1 MPAQKPRLNREW
13 HAANRMPPKATQDQ
27 RVAWHRAHAE
37 ACGCRPI
44 PESLRKLI
52 KRPASLAAL
61 LLALALPALVAA
73 SALSLAGCDRL
84 YYGTMK
90 KFGVEKRDILVKRVR
105 DARKSQQ
112 EAKEEFQ
119 TALEKFRSV
128 IEVEGSP
135 LEDKYN
141 TLNKELE
148 RSESRAKQVRDRID
162 AVRDVSQDLFKEW
175 DKELKQYSNSSL
187 RAESQRELNDT
198 RRRADTLI
206 AAMSRAEQRIDP
218 VLRPLRDR
226 VLFLKHHLNAQAI
239 GALDKELISVRTN
252 VDSLVADLER
262 AIAEADAFA
271 KDMDVNA
278 KK

>member
-1 MPAQKPRLNREW
+1 MPRLF
-13 HAANRMPPKATQDQ
+13 P
-27 RVAWHRAHAE
+27 
-37 ACGCRPI
+37 
-44 PESLRKLI
+44 L
-52 KRPASLAAL
+52 ASRLALVSL
-61 LLALALPALVAA
+61 LLSGGL
-73 SALSLAGCDRL
+73 LSGGLLAGCDRM

-105 DARKSQQ
+105 DARKAQQ

-119 TALEKFRSV
+119 TALEKFRTV
-128 IEVEGSP
+128 IDVEGGP

-148 RSESRAKQVRDRID
+148 RSESRAKDVHDRIG
-162 AVRDVSQDLFKEW
+162 AVRDVSRDLFKEW
-175 DKELKQYSNSSL
+175 EKELKQYSNSSL

-198 RRRADTLI
+198 RRRADGLI
-206 AAMSRAEQRIDP
+206 AAMTRAEDRIDP

-239 GALDKELISVRTN
+239 GALDKELVRVRAN
-252 VDSLVADLER
+252 VDSLIADLER

-271 KDMDVNA
+271 KQMDTSTA
-278 KK
+278 S

>member
-1 MPAQKPRLNREW
+1 MPADDSRLPRLDRVRQ
-13 HAANRMPPKATQDQ
+13 APLAT
-27 RVAWHRAHAE
+27 V
-37 ACGCRPI
+37 
-44 PESLRKLI
+44 LF
-52 KRPASLAAL
+52 
-61 LLALALPALVAA
+61 ALALSALIAA
-73 SALSLAGCDRL
+73 SAFPLAGCDRI
-84 YYGTMK
+84 YYGTMQ

-105 DARKSQQ
+105 EARKSQQ

-119 TALEKFRSV
+119 SALDKFRSV

-148 RSESRAKQVRDRID
+148 RSESRANQVRERVA
-162 AVRDVSQDLFKEW
+162 AVRDVSKDLFREW
-175 DKELKQYSNSSL
+175 EKELKQYSNPTL
-187 RAESQRELNDT
+187 RAESQRELNET
-198 RRRADTLI
+198 RRRADKLI
-206 AAMSRAEQRIDP
+206 EAMTRAEQRIDP

-239 GALDKELISVRTN
+239 GALDKELLTVRSN

-271 KDMDVNA
+271 QQMDADA

>member
-1 MPAQKPRLNREW
+1 MFADVFRLARST
-13 HAANRMPPKATQDQ
+13 H
-27 RVAWHRAHAE
+27 
-37 ACGCRPI
+37 
-44 PESLRKLI
+44 
-52 KRPASLAAL
+52 
-61 LLALALPALVAA
+61 LALPLLIAVLTLPV
-73 SALSLAGCDRL
+73 AGCDRI

-105 DARKSQQ
+105 EARKSQQ

-119 TALEKFRSV
+119 SALDKFRSV

-148 RSESRAKQVRDRID
+148 RSESRANQVRDRVA
-162 AVRDVSQDLFKEW
+162 AVRDVSKDLFREW
-175 DKELKQYSNSSL
+175 DKELKQYSNSTL
-187 RAESQRELNDT
+187 RAESQRELNET

-206 AAMSRAEQRIDP
+206 AAMTRAEQRIDP

-239 GALDKELISVRTN
+239 GALDKELLSVRSN

-271 KDMDVNA
+271 QQMDADA

>member
-1 MPAQKPRLNREW
+1 MFGAPTHLARLPRLVRLTLTLLIFV
-13 HAANRMPPKATQDQ
+13 PTL
-27 RVAWHRAHAE
+27 
-37 ACGCRPI
+37 PI
-44 PESLRKLI
+44 
-52 KRPASLAAL
+52 
-61 LLALALPALVAA
+61 
-73 SALSLAGCDRL
+73 AGCDRI
-84 YYGTMK
+84 YYGTMQ

-105 DARKSQQ
+105 EARKSQQ

-119 TALEKFRSV
+119 SALDKFRSV

-148 RSESRAKQVRDRID
+148 RSESRANQVRERVA
-162 AVRDVSQDLFKEW
+162 AVRDVSKDLFKEW
-175 DKELKQYSNSSL
+175 EKELKQYSNPTL
-187 RAESQRELNDT
+187 RAESQRELNET
-198 RRRADTLI
+198 RRRADKLI
-206 AAMSRAEQRIDP
+206 DAMTRAEKRIDP

-239 GALDKELISVRTN
+239 GALDKELLSVRSN

-271 KDMDVNA
+271 QQMDADA

>member
-1 MPAQKPRLNREW
+1 MMLPARDRLVAMPRLF
-13 HAANRMPPKATQDQ
+13 A
-27 RVAWHRAHAE
+27 
-37 ACGCRPI
+37 
-44 PESLRKLI
+44 L
-52 KRPASLAAL
+52 ASRLALVSL
-61 LLALALPALVAA
+61 LLSGGL
-73 SALSLAGCDRL
+73 LSGGLLAGCDRM

-105 DARKSQQ
+105 DARKAQQ

-119 TALEKFRSV
+119 TALEKFRTV
-128 IEVEGSP
+128 IDVEGGP

-148 RSESRAKQVRDRID
+148 RSESRAKDVHDRIG
-162 AVRDVSQDLFKEW
+162 AVRDVSRDLFKEW
-175 DKELKQYSNSSL
+175 EKELKQYSNSSL

-198 RRRADTLI
+198 RRRADALI
-206 AAMSRAEQRIDP
+206 AAMTRAEDRIDP

-239 GALDKELISVRTN
+239 GALDKELVRVRAN
-252 VDSLVADLER
+252 VDSLIADLER

-271 KDMDVNA
+271 KQMDTSTTS
-278 KK
+278 

>member
-1 MPAQKPRLNREW
+1 MLAV
-13 HAANRMPPKATQDQ
+13 AV
-27 RVAWHRAHAE
+27 RV
-37 ACGCRPI
+37 
-44 PESLRKLI
+44 
-52 KRPASLAAL
+52 RPARLVRL
-61 LLALALPALVAA
+61 LPLIVVLVLPV
-73 SALSLAGCDRL
+73 AGCDRI
-84 YYGTMK
+84 YYGTMQ

-105 DARKSQQ
+105 EARKSQQ

-119 TALEKFRSV
+119 SALDKFRSV

-148 RSESRAKQVRDRID
+148 RSESRANQVRDRVA
-162 AVRDVSQDLFKEW
+162 AVRDVSKDLFREW
-175 DKELKQYSNSSL
+175 EKELKQYSNPTL
-187 RAESQRELNDT
+187 RAESQRELNET

-206 AAMSRAEQRIDP
+206 AAMTRAEQRIDP

-239 GALDKELISVRTN
+239 GALDKELLSVRSN

-271 KDMDVNA
+271 QQMDADA

>member
-1 MPAQKPRLNREW
+1 MFADAL
-13 HAANRMPPKATQDQ
+13 
-27 RVAWHRAHAE
+27 
-37 ACGCRPI
+37 
-44 PESLRKLI
+44 
-52 KRPASLAAL
+52 RPARPAR
-61 LLALALPALVAA
+61 LALALALLIAVAA
-73 SALSLAGCDRL
+73 LPLTAGCDRL

-105 DARKSQQ
+105 EARKSQQ

-119 TALEKFRSV
+119 SALDKFRSV

-148 RSESRAKQVRDRID
+148 RSESRANQVHDRVN
-162 AVRDVSQDLFKEW
+162 AVREVSKDLFREW
-175 DKELKQYSNSSL
+175 EKELKQYSNSTL
-187 RAESQRELNDT
+187 RAESQRELNET
-198 RRRADTLI
+198 RRRADKLI
-206 AAMSRAEQRIDP
+206 DAMTRAEKRIDP

-239 GALDKELISVRTN
+239 GALDKELLSVRSN

-271 KDMDVNA
+271 QQMDADA

>member
-1 MPAQKPRLNREW
+1 MMLARPRSSI
-13 HAANRMPPKATQDQ
+13 
-27 RVAWHRAHAE
+27 VV
-37 ACGCRPI
+37 
-44 PESLRKLI
+44 
-52 KRPASLAAL
+52 
-61 LLALALPALVAA
+61 LALACAMAA
-73 SALSLAGCDRL
+73 SLLSITACDRL

-90 KFGVEKRDILVKRVR
+90 KFGMEKRDILVKRVR
-105 DARKSQQ
+105 EARASQQ
-112 EAKEEFQ
+112 EAKQEFQ
-119 TALEKFRSV
+119 SALDKFRSV
-128 IEVEGSP
+128 IEVEGSS

-148 RSESRAKQVRDRID
+148 RAESRANQVHDRIK
-162 AVRDVSQDLFKEW
+162 AVRDVSGDLFREW
-175 DKELKQYSNSSL
+175 QKELGQYSNAAL

-198 RRRADTLI
+198 RRRADAMI
-206 AAMSRAEQRIDP
+206 AAMMRAEQRIDP

-271 KDMDVNA
+271 QQMDTDS

>member
-1 MPAQKPRLNREW
+1 MFAAVAHVVRLAHLAPLARPV
-13 HAANRMPPKATQDQ
+13 R
-27 RVAWHRAHAE
+27 RA
-37 ACGCRPI
+37 
-44 PESLRKLI
+44 LV
-52 KRPASLAAL
+52 L
-61 LLALALPALVAA
+61 LPLLGVVVALP
-73 SALSLAGCDRL
+73 LAGCDRI

-105 DARKSQQ
+105 EARKSQQ

-119 TALEKFRSV
+119 SALDKFRSV

-148 RSESRAKQVRDRID
+148 RSESRANQVRERV
-162 AVRDVSQDLFKEW
+162 ASVREVSKDLFREW
-175 DKELKQYSNSSL
+175 EKELKQYSNPTL
-187 RAESQRELNDT
+187 RAESQRELNET
-198 RRRADTLI
+198 RRRADSLI
-206 AAMSRAEQRIDP
+206 AAMTRAEQRIDP

-239 GALDKELISVRTN
+239 GALDKELLSVRSN

-271 KDMDVNA
+271 QQMDADA

>member
-1 MPAQKPRLNREW
+1 MPRLF
-13 HAANRMPPKATQDQ
+13 P
-27 RVAWHRAHAE
+27 
-37 ACGCRPI
+37 
-44 PESLRKLI
+44 L
-52 KRPASLAAL
+52 ASRLALVAL
-61 LLALALPALVAA
+61 LLSGGL
-73 SALSLAGCDRL
+73 LSGGLLAGCDRM

-105 DARKSQQ
+105 DARKAQQ

-119 TALEKFRSV
+119 TALEKFRTV
-128 IEVEGSP
+128 IDVEGGP

-148 RSESRAKQVRDRID
+148 RSESRAKDVHDRIG
-162 AVRDVSQDLFKEW
+162 AVRDVSRDLFKEW
-175 DKELKQYSNSSL
+175 EKELKQYSNSSL

-198 RRRADTLI
+198 RRRADGLI
-206 AAMSRAEQRIDP
+206 AAMTRAEDRIDP

-239 GALDKELISVRTN
+239 GALDKELVRVRAN
-252 VDSLVADLER
+252 VDSLIADLER

-271 KDMDVNA
+271 KQMDTSTA
-278 KK
+278 S

>member
-1 MPAQKPRLNREW
+1 MFAAVAHVARLARPV
-13 HAANRMPPKATQDQ
+13 R
-27 RVAWHRAHAE
+27 RA
-37 ACGCRPI
+37 
-44 PESLRKLI
+44 LM
-52 KRPASLAAL
+52 L
-61 LLALALPALVAA
+61 LPLLGVVVALP
-73 SALSLAGCDRL
+73 LAGCDRI

-105 DARKSQQ
+105 EARKSQQ

-119 TALEKFRSV
+119 SALDKFRSV

-148 RSESRAKQVRDRID
+148 RSESRANQVRERV
-162 AVRDVSQDLFKEW
+162 ASVREVSKDLFKEW
-175 DKELKQYSNSSL
+175 EKELKQYSNPTL
-187 RAESQRELNDT
+187 RAESQRELNET

-206 AAMSRAEQRIDP
+206 AAMTRAEQRIDP

-239 GALDKELISVRTN
+239 GALDKELLSVRSN

-271 KDMDVNA
+271 QQMDADA

>member
-1 MPAQKPRLNREW
+1 MFADVIRFAR
-13 HAANRMPPKATQDQ
+13 AA
-27 RVAWHRAHAE
+27 RVAGPVRFA
-37 ACGCRPI
+37 
-44 PESLRKLI
+44 
-52 KRPASLAAL
+52 RPARLVLAL
-61 LLALALPALVAA
+61 LMVVPPLPFAT
-73 SALSLAGCDRL
+73 GCDRI

-105 DARKSQQ
+105 EARKSQQ
-112 EAKEEFQ
+112 DAKEEFQ
-119 TALEKFRSV
+119 SALDKFRSV

-141 TLNKELE
+141 TLNEELE
-148 RSESRAKQVRDRID
+148 RSESRANQVRERVA
-162 AVRDVSQDLFKEW
+162 AVRDVSKDLFKEW
-175 DKELKQYSNSSL
+175 EKELKQYSNAAL
-187 RAESQRELNDT
+187 RAESQRELNET
-198 RRRADTLI
+198 RRRADKLI
-206 AAMSRAEQRIDP
+206 EAMTRAEQRIDP

-239 GALDKELISVRTN
+239 GALDKELLSVRSN

-271 KDMDVNA
+271 QQMDADA

>member
-1 MPAQKPRLNREW
+1 MFADVVR
-13 HAANRMPPKATQDQ
+13 HAR
-27 RVAWHRAHAE
+27 RA
-37 ACGCRPI
+37 
-44 PESLRKLI
+44 
-52 KRPASLAAL
+52 RPARFARLARF
-61 LLALALPALVAA
+61 ALALLIVVPALP
-73 SALSLAGCDRL
+73 SAAGCDRI
-84 YYGTMK
+84 YYGTMQ

-105 DARKSQQ
+105 EARKSQQ

-119 TALEKFRSV
+119 SALDKFRSV

-148 RSESRAKQVRDRID
+148 RSESRANQVRDRVA
-162 AVRDVSQDLFKEW
+162 AVRDVSKDLFKEW
-175 DKELKQYSNSSL
+175 EKELKQYSNATL
-187 RAESQRELNDT
+187 RAESQRELNET
-198 RRRADTLI
+198 RRRADKLI
-206 AAMSRAEQRIDP
+206 DAMTRAEQRIDP

-239 GALDKELISVRTN
+239 GALDKELLSVRSN

-271 KDMDVNA
+271 QQMDADA

>member
-1 MPAQKPRLNREW
+1 MPAPKPRLSRSI
-13 HAANRMPPKATQDQ
+13 A
-27 RVAWHRAHAE
+27 
-37 ACGCRPI
+37 
-44 PESLRKLI
+44 
-52 KRPASLAAL
+52 RPASIATL
-61 LLALALPALVAA
+61 LVALALPALVAV

-105 DARKSQQ
+105 EARKSQQ

-119 TALEKFRSV
+119 SALDKFRSV

-148 RSESRAKQVRDRID
+148 RSESRAKQVHDRIE
-162 AVRDVSQDLFKEW
+162 AVRDVSKDLFKEW
-175 DKELKQYSNSSL
+175 DNELKQYSNSAL

-206 AAMSRAEQRIDP
+206 AAMARAEQRIDP

-271 KDMDVNA
+271 QQMDADA

>member
-1 MPAQKPRLNREW
+1 MFDAARLARF
-13 HAANRMPPKATQDQ
+13 
-27 RVAWHRAHAE
+27 
-37 ACGCRPI
+37 
-44 PESLRKLI
+44 
-52 KRPASLAAL
+52 
-61 LLALALPALVAA
+61 ALALLIAVPALPFA
-73 SALSLAGCDRL
+73 AGCDRI
-84 YYGTMK
+84 YYGTMQ

-105 DARKSQQ
+105 EARKSQQ

-119 TALEKFRSV
+119 SALDKFRSV

-148 RSESRAKQVRDRID
+148 RSESRANQVRDRVA
-162 AVRDVSQDLFKEW
+162 AVRDVSKDLFKEW
-175 DKELKQYSNSSL
+175 EKELKQYSNPTL
-187 RAESQRELNDT
+187 RAESQRELNET
-198 RRRADTLI
+198 RRRADKLI
-206 AAMSRAEQRIDP
+206 DAMTRAEQRIDP

-239 GALDKELISVRTN
+239 GALDKELLSVRSN

-271 KDMDVNA
+271 QQMDADA

>member
-1 MPAQKPRLNREW
+1 MPADDRRLPRPLRSSRLVT
-13 HAANRMPPKATQDQ
+13 HAR
-27 RVAWHRAHAE
+27 
-37 ACGCRPI
+37 
-44 PESLRKLI
+44 
-52 KRPASLAAL
+52 AL
-61 LLALALPALVAA
+61 LLLMPLLPVLLAMAALPLT
-73 SALSLAGCDRL
+73 LTGCDRL

-105 DARKSQQ
+105 EARTSQQ

-119 TALEKFRSV
+119 SALDKFRSV
-128 IEVEGSP
+128 IEVEGSS

-148 RSESRAKQVRDRID
+148 RSESRANQVRDRVA
-162 AVRDVSQDLFKEW
+162 AVRDVSQDLFREW
-175 DKELKQYSNSSL
+175 EKELKQYSNQSL

-198 RRRADTLI
+198 RRRANTLI
-206 AAMSRAEQRIDP
+206 AAMTRAEQRIDP

-239 GALDKELISVRTN
+239 GALDKELLSVRAN

-271 KDMDVNA
+271 QQMDADA

>member
-1 MPAQKPRLNREW
+1 MFADVVRLARS
-13 HAANRMPPKATQDQ
+13 ARL
-27 RVAWHRAHAE
+27 V
-37 ACGCRPI
+37 
-44 PESLRKLI
+44 L
-52 KRPASLAAL
+52 AL
-61 LLALALPALVAA
+61 LIAVTALPFA
-73 SALSLAGCDRL
+73 AGCDRI
-84 YYGTMK
+84 YYGTMQ

-105 DARKSQQ
+105 EARKSQQ

-119 TALEKFRSV
+119 SALDKFRSV

-148 RSESRAKQVRDRID
+148 RSESRANQVHDRVA
-162 AVRDVSQDLFKEW
+162 AVRDVSKDLFKEW
-175 DKELKQYSNSSL
+175 EKELKQYSNPTL
-187 RAESQRELNDT
+187 RAESQRELNET
-198 RRRADTLI
+198 RRRADKLLE
-206 AAMSRAEQRIDP
+206 AMTRAEQRIDP

-239 GALDKELISVRTN
+239 GALDKELLVVKSN

-271 KDMDVNA
+271 QQMDADA

>member
-1 MPAQKPRLNREW
+1 MDNRRVIRELRLNRLTVIFVSVLI
-13 HAANRMPPKATQDQ
+13 ATLTN
-27 RVAWHRAHAE
+27 VA
-37 ACGCRPI
+37 
-44 PESLRKLI
+44 
-52 KRPASLAAL
+52 
-61 LLALALPALVAA
+61 
-73 SALSLAGCDRL
+73 CDRI

-105 DARKSQQ
+105 EARKSQH

-119 TALEKFRSV
+119 SALDKFRSV
-128 IEVEGSP
+128 IEVEGSS

-148 RSESRAKQVRDRID
+148 RSESRANQVRDRVA
-162 AVRDVSQDLFKEW
+162 AVRDVSQDLFREW
-175 DKELKQYSNSSL
+175 EKELKQYSNQTL

-198 RRRADTLI
+198 RRRANTLI
-206 AAMSRAEQRIDP
+206 AAMTRAEQRIDP

-239 GALDKELISVRTN
+239 GALDKELLSVRAN

-271 KDMDVNA
+271 QQMDAEA